1 MAFTKLTRQWGL
13 LAAATVFV
21 LDQITKWVIL
31 DVVELPVL
39 RSIEVTSFFNLTMVW
54 NYGVSF
60 GMLAHP
66 GTEVPY
72 FLITATLVIVV
83 ALVVW
88 LRKVTD
94 RYVALGL
101 GFIIGGALG
110 NIIDRIRFGAVADF
124 LDVHAYGY
132 HWPAFNVADSAIFIG
147 VIILLWD
154 GLLRKSPS
162 A

>member
-1 MAFTKLTRQWGL
+1 MAFTTLTRQWGL
-13 LAAATVFV
+13 LTAGIIFV
-21 LDQITKWVIL
+21 LDQITKWLIL
-31 DVVELPVL
+31 DVVNLPEL
-39 RSIEVTSFFNLTMVW
+39 RSIEITSFFNLTMVW

-72 FLITATLVIVV
+72 FLIIATLLIVV

-101 GFIIGGALG
+101 GFIIGGARAERRIWWRCLG
-110 NIIDRIRFGAVADF
+110 EEI
-124 LDVHAYGY
+124 
-132 HWPAFNVADSAIFIG
+132 
-147 VIILLWD
+147 
-154 GLLRKSPS
+154 
-162 A
+162 

>member
-13 LAAATVFV
+13 LTAATVFV

-72 FLITATLVIVV
+72 FLIVATLVIVV

>member
-72 FLITATLVIVV
+72 FLIVATLVIVV